1 MLHDFTSVLNIEKV
15 QNEYKCKIELDLSK
29 GWRTRGDLGQRRE
42 GIICVG

>member
-1 MLHDFTSVLNIEKV
+1 MLHDLTSVLNIEEM

-42 GIICVG
+42 GVICAG